1 MSKKI
6 RDDAK
11 YFAIFRSAFIIF
23 LKENWF
29 LILKRTS
36 LPFEKSTPCR
46 KNNKKILYFP
56 NGCISKKA
64 GTGTPP

>member
-1 MSKKI
+1 MSKNI

-36 LPFEKSTPCR
+36 LPFEKILPAERTIR
-46 KNNKKILYFP
+46 KSCIFQMVVYLKKRVQ
-56 NGCISKKA
+56 A
-64 GTGTPP
+64 PPP